1 MVDVDEV
8 VIKTIPAGWDLSVFA
23 DEISPDLQTQLGEVR
38 RSGLSF
44 FDLRNAFEKNVLDLS
59 DGQVKDVKR
68 QGRDH
73 SLGILCI
80 GSPINKHP
88 YNPAD
93 RRREY
98 DRLQRIL
105 EIAGLADAKYIR
117 IFSPFLGGG
126 AAHSPA
132 PLKLNSAEDTDSQKA
147 NTGPTYEEMR
157 DWLGEQGELA
167 AKSDKVLLLENDGD
181 AYGAFP
187 ENAQRLFAEIGSP
200 HFMAAFDFS
209 NAVLLGYPAL
219 PHWFP
224 WIMPY
229 LGGLHIKDSIFAKD
243 ENGHE
248 QIVPAGEGE
257 GTVRDILE
265 AVIAQK
271 WAGPVSIEPHL
282 FRIGKKR
289 NLDGIGQYRL
299 AVQGL
304 INCLEGLV

>member
-1 MVDVDEV
+1 MVDAGEV
-8 VIKTIPAGWDLSVFA
+8 AIKAIPRGWELSVFA

-38 RSGLSF
+38 RSGLGF
-44 FDLRNAFEKNVLDLS
+44 FDLRSAFEKNVLDLT
-59 DGQVKDVKR
+59 DEQVRDVKE
-68 QGRDH
+68 QGKDH
-73 SLGILCI
+73 GLDILCI

-88 YNPAD
+88 YSPAD
-93 RRREY
+93 RTREY
-98 DRLQRIL
+98 ERLKRIL
-105 EIAGLADAKYIR
+105 EVAALAEARYIR

-132 PLKLNSAEDTDSQKA
+132 PLKLNSAGDSAHEKA

-167 AKSDKVLLLENDGD
+167 AKSDRVLLLENDGD

-187 ENAQRLFAEIGSP
+187 DNAKRLFEEIGSP
-200 HFMAAFDFS
+200 HLMAAFDFS

-219 PHWFP
+219 PYWFP

-257 GTVRDILE
+257 GNVREILE
-265 AVIAQK
+265 LTFKQG

-289 NLDGIGQYRL
+289 NLDGVGQYRL

-304 INCLEGLV
+304 VNCLKGLL